1 MDDWG
6 IDELVNKGGV
16 MIMDGKKD
24 ITKQEQLKTAFKT
37 LMLEMLKELVFDED
51 VTKEVVIASLD
62 NFADRLLK
70 EVSIR
75 TPLK

>member
-1 MDDWG
+1 
-6 IDELVNKGGV
+6 
-16 MIMDGKKD
+16 MDGKKD
-24 ITKQEQLKTAFKT
+24 ITKKEQLKTTFKT